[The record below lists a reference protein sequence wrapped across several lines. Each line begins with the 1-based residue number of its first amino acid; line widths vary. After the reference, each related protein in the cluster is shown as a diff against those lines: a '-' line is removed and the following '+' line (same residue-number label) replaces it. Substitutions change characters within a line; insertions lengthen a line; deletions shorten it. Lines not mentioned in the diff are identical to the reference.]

1 MSAGGE
7 GKAGL
12 RSILRNV
19 LRCWL
24 SLGLLSISWVAV
36 QPQVVKVPMR
46 IIVTETPDKAE
57 HVLSELKAGADFAA
71 VAKAESVDPTA
82 ADGGSLGAVSPD
94 DLRTELR
101 SAMQGLDP
109 GQFSGIV
116 RIPSGYAIL
125 EIEKKADGP
134 ASENAGASS
143 DASLAAPPDKGPI
156 GMDGVSQPLS
166 A

>member
-1 MSAGGE
+1 MWLKS
-7 GKAGL
+7 
-12 RSILRNV
+12 

-24 SLGLLSISWVAV
+24 ALALLSFSWSAV
-36 QPQVVKVPMR
+36 QPQVAKVPMR
-46 IIVTETPDKAE
+46 IIVMETPEKAE
-57 HVLSELKAGADFAA
+57 HVLGELKAGADFAA

-82 ADGGSLGAVSPD
+82 SDGGSLGPVSPD

-125 EIEKKADGP
+125 EIEKKADGR
-134 ASENAGASS
+134 ASENAGASP
-143 DASLAAPPDKGPI
+143 DASPAAPPDKDPDRHGRGSRRQI
-156 GMDGVSQPLS
+156 VHS
-166 A
+166 